1 MSNQI
6 ENVEK
11 HNISFKG
18 FYFHKAIYPIA
29 VTLIL
34 LFIISTAL
42 DPKAMGEAM
51 EAIKQWILKNMDQF
65 ILIGLNLFVVFCL
78 VLAFTPLGSIKLGGK
93 QAKPEFTNVGW
104 FAMMFAAG
112 MGAGLVYWGVT
123 EPVATYTGWFHTPF
137 NVEPKTQ
144 EAYDLAMAT
153 SIFHWGVHPW
163 SIYLTVA
170 IIVGYFSYNRKTPM
184 ALSSALEPLVGK
196 NKLGSVLETI
206 VEVFMVIITIMGLA
220 SSVGL
225 STSQATEGVAAALEF
240 SNSYQFKALSI
251 FIIILIASGSI
262 WLGVA
267 GGVRRL
273 SNLNIGIAMALLLF
287 VIVTTGVGTYLSTLF
302 RSLGNY
308 VMDIIPLSNWIDR
321 PDIDWVQG
329 WTVFYWA
336 WWCAWGPLVGIFI
349 AKVSK
354 GRSFRE
360 MIIAGMLLPTIF
372 CAVWMVAFG
381 GGAIETIIAG
391 KGELVNGIQA
401 ATKSTFQF
409 LDVLPVPAIST
420 FLFLTLAYIFIIT
433 SVDSGVLVADSLAT
447 GGIDKS
453 HTLQKIFWAAKIGLV
468 AAMLLLIGGDAALN
482 VIQTLAID
490 MGLPFMMILLVLILG
505 FIKALISDRKRDYYI
520 EE

>member
-1 MSNQI
+1 MSETQS
-6 ENVEK
+6 VESA
-11 HNISFKG
+11 NISFKG
-18 FYFHKAIYPIA
+18 FYFHKAIYPIS
-29 VTLIL
+29 VTLIV
-34 LFIISTAL
+34 LFILSTAL
-42 DPKAMGEAM
+42 DPKGMGELI
-51 EAIKQWILKNMDQF
+51 EGIKQWILKNMDSF
-65 ILIGLNLFVVFCL
+65 IMIGLNLFVIFCL
-78 VLAFTPLGSIKLGGK
+78 VLALTPLGKIKFGG
-93 QAKPEFTNVGW
+93 QDAKPEFSNIGW

-123 EPVATYTGWFHTPF
+123 EPVATYTGWFHTPM
-137 NVEPKTQ
+137 NVEPRTQ
-144 EAYDLAMAT
+144 EAYDIAMSS
-153 SIFHWGVHPW
+153 SIFHWGFHPW

-170 IIVGYFSYNRKTPM
+170 IIVGYFSYNRNTPV

-196 NKLGSVLETI
+196 NKFSSVLETI
-206 VEVFMVIITIMGLA
+206 VEVFMVVITVMGLA

-225 STSQATEGVAAALEF
+225 STSQATEGLAAAF
-240 SNSYQFKALSI
+240 AFDNSYQVKALSI

-262 WLGVA
+262 VLGVS

-273 SNLNIGIAMALLLF
+273 SNLNIGIAIALLLF
-287 VIVTTGVGTYLSTLF
+287 VIFATGVGTYLSTLV

-308 VMDIIPLSNWIDR
+308 ITDIIPLSNWIGR
-321 PDIDWVQG
+321 PDIDWMQG

-360 MIIAGMLLPTIF
+360 LIIAGMLLPTLF

-381 GGAIETIIAG
+381 GGAIETIIAN

-401 ATKSTFQF
+401 ASKSAFQF
-409 LDVLPVPAIST
+409 LDVLPIPAIST
-420 FLFLTLAYIFIIT
+420 ALFLMLAYIFIIT

-453 HTLQKIFWAAKIGLV
+453 HSLQKVLWAVKIGVV

-482 VIQTLAID
+482 VIQTMAIV
-490 MGLPFMMILLVLILG
+490 MGLPFMIILLVLMLG
-505 FIKALISDRKRDYYI
+505 FIKALFNDRKYGYQSQS
-520 EE
+520 